1 MPVHNWGFN
10 LSVQRL
16 TWLGLVL
23 AVLVLLAVALY
34 WVVPAYLLP
43 SMDVSQRPAERSEPM
58 TASAPVTSYVS
69 IPLAL
74 SVENIKK
81 LVREQLSG
89 KLLARNLK
97 VPGRDL
103 QVTIERNG
111 TQALWIKDAE
121 MHLVMPIKF
130 EAEGDLN
137 TSGELTIFTHASFD
151 VSEDWEPLVDARST
165 LRWDWQPRVGVW
177 PFRFRIGKI
186 LSPYVQAALDKG
198 ADDFRTQAA
207 SLYNLRTIAQGGW
220 ERLHGPHPLD
230 NAGQAWLAMHPR
242 ELYMEPISSDESE
255 VRLNLWMAG
264 ELGIAQG
271 KAPAAVEVT
280 TLPKLRRDLP
290 PSKGLV
296 LNAPVTVTYTRMQT
310 SLREVLLGKPLP
322 SALGTLTLTDLEL
335 YSAGSDVVLGL
346 QFSGKQT
353 GNVMPSRGFVYL
365 TGQPHYD
372 SEAQTLSIQNL
383 TLTEAGNNPLAHGTR
398 WVLEDARTWG
408 AEIASRMSW
417 DIAPLLDEHQK
428 QLGAYLNRTIDHRFD
443 LWGEVKEI
451 AVTGVLPQP
460 EGVLVQAQ
468 ARGTLEL
475 LFVP

>member
-1 MPVHNWGFN
+1 V
-10 LSVQRL
+10 LRL

-23 AVLVLLAVALY
+23 SLSLLLLLALALY
-34 WVVPAYLLP
+34 WVVPAYLMS
-43 SMDVSQRPAERSEPM
+43 SMDVSQRPTERSEPV
-58 TASAPVTSYVS
+58 TEAAPVTSYVS

-74 SVENIKK
+74 SVENIKR

-111 TQALWIKDAE
+111 TQALWIRDAE

-130 EAEGDLN
+130 ETEGDLN

-151 VSEDWEPLVDARST
+151 VSEDWEPVVDARST

-198 ADDFRTQAA
+198 ADDFRMQAA
-207 SLYNLRTIAQGGW
+207 GLYNLRTIAKGGW

-230 NAGQAWLAMHPR
+230 NEGQTWLAMQPR

-255 VRLNLWMAG
+255 VRLNLWMGG

-271 KAPAAVEVT
+271 QTPATVVVT
-280 TLPKLRRDLP
+280 PLPKLRRDQP
-290 PSKGLV
+290 PSKTV
-296 LNAPVTVTYTRMQT
+296 ALNAPVTVAYTRMLA
-310 SLREVLLGKPLP
+310 SLREALLGKPLP
-322 SALGTLTLTDLEL
+322 SALGTLNLTDLEL
-335 YSAGSDVVLGL
+335 YSSGSDVVLGL
-346 QFSGKQT
+346 QFTGKKA
-353 GNVMPSRGFVYL
+353 GSVMPSRGFVYL

-372 SEAQTLSIQNL
+372 PETRTLSIRNL
-383 TLTEAGNNPLAHGTR
+383 ALTEAGNNPLAHGAR
-398 WVLEDARTWG
+398 WVLEDARNWG
-408 AEIASRMSW
+408 TEIARRMSW

-428 QLGAYLNRTIDHRFD
+428 QLGAYLNRTIDRRFD
-443 LWGEVKEI
+443 LWGDVTELV
-451 AVTGVLPQP
+451 VTGVLPQP
-460 EGVLVQAQ
+460 EGVLVRSQ